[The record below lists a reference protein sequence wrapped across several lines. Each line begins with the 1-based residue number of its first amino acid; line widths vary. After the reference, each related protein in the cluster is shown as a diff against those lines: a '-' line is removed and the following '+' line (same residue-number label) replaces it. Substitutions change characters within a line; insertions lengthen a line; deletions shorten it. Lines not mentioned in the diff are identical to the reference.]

1 MEMETDLVLDIDEV
15 EENAEQETRTYR
27 IDFENGRI
35 DGFVDGLEA
44 LKQAIIKILSTERY
58 KNLIYSEDYGCEVL
72 DMLMS
77 DENTDAFV
85 ESELP
90 ELIKDA
96 LSDDE
101 RILGVDNF
109 EIYDSDDERDGIM
122 VSFDVSTIYGDLK
135 IEEVF

>member
-77 DENTDAFV
+77 NENTDAFV